1 MLIHLYHLFAVLD
14 DATQIEFSLI
24 VLGYET
30 IVEGAIT
37 VQPLVRHLDG
47 FDTYFK
53 SLRPDTNIRNPWFSE
68 YWQDF
73 FKQVSI
79 LNTVT
84 DMLLIGRLSIAT
96 RCRLKLEQL
105 PRGIMPSQYSDP
117 CKPGLHITD
126 KRLTSV
132 KFLQFIR
139 DAVYA
144 YAHALH
150 NQWQVEC
157 EGRPGVCE
165 KMRNAEGSVLKYYL
179 EGASFTGKL
188 NNFDFPYSPDH

>member
-1 MLIHLYHLFAVLD
+1 
-14 DATQIEFSLI
+14 
-24 VLGYET
+24 
-30 IVEGAIT
+30 
-37 VQPLVRHLDG
+37 
-47 FDTYFK
+47 
-53 SLRPDTNIRNPWFSE
+53 
-68 YWQDF
+68 
-73 FKQVSI
+73 
-79 LNTVT
+79 
-84 DMLLIGRLSIAT
+84 
-96 RCRLKLEQL
+96 
-105 PRGIMPSQYSDP
+105 MPSQYSDP

-179 EGASFTGKL
+179 EGASFTGKNRISFL
-188 NNFDFPYSPDH
+188 FYSPDN

>member
-1 MLIHLYHLFAVLD
+1 MMFINFQTCEIELGNSRVRDDSWRGHHCSAFGSSFRRFRYLFQIFTSRHKHAESLVLR
-14 DATQIEFSLI
+14 
-24 VLGYET
+24 VLARFLQASSFLSS
-30 IVEGAIT
+30 IRLC
-37 VQPLVRHLDG
+37 LVTG
-47 FDTYFK
+47 
-53 SLRPDTNIRNPWFSE
+53 
-68 YWQDF
+68 
-73 FKQVSI
+73 
-79 LNTVT
+79 
-84 DMLLIGRLSIAT
+84 MLLIECCSNRLI

-179 EGASFTGKL
+179 EGASFTGKNRITHSL
-188 NNFDFPYSPDH
+188 SFFIFTR

>member
-1 MLIHLYHLFAVLD
+1 MKRPFQSLLY
-14 DATQIEFSLI
+14 
-24 VLGYET
+24 
-30 IVEGAIT
+30 
-37 VQPLVRHLDG
+37 
-47 FDTYFK
+47 
-53 SLRPDTNIRNPWFSE
+53 
-68 YWQDF
+68 
-73 FKQVSI
+73 
-79 LNTVT
+79 
-84 DMLLIGRLSIAT
+84 

-105 PRGIMPSQYSDP
+105 PRGILPSQYSDP

-144 YAHALH
+144 YANALH

-165 KMRNAEGSVLKYYL
+165 KMRNADGSVLKYYL
-179 EGASFTGKL
+179 EGASFTGKSNSL
-188 NNFDFPYSPDH
+188 FTLFAR